1 MDLIPLNLVPH
12 GPPKDLNRA
21 NRELVALLL
30 LLITLHGCSVQ
41 ATYTTKLT
49 QHGWLLGCGEHDGGG
64 ETSGMILTDL
74 PPLTPVA
81 HRLLGITGG

>member
-1 MDLIPLNLVPH
+1 MGTSGIILMDLIPLNLVPH

-41 ATYTTKLT
+41 ATYTT
-49 QHGWLLGCGEHDGGG
+49 GY
-64 ETSGMILTDL
+64 
-74 PPLTPVA
+74 
-81 HRLLGITGG
+81 